1 MKTISNKFV
10 TIEYSTEENYKVA
23 RYYINLFNGN
33 PEFYKGVLN
42 GRTVIHENE
51 LVELIEYN
59 PTDDLKRIL
68 AQITN
73 KERIVSSILR
83 LEKSH
88 DICFSEPK
96 EEAILFYISTI
107 LENKIGKVD
116 IWDVYY
122 HFAYLYFKIT
132 KDFKYLK
139 DYWYC
144 LASQREETYSL
155 ADYLVLN
162 AYDELLKMKI
172 KENRRFTHCDR
183 FIDCI
188 DRLIK
193 TTEEVN
199 IKSRKAL
206 SACKDE
212 TIVPKITDSE
222 FEKLVIG
229 VLNYIDPTN
238 KLLEK
243 YEECRKE
250 DRIKEKPYEEGK
262 SSYFFKIRKSES
274 ILKGPGGIVD
284 YGINLYKKGDL
295 TDVISFIHEF
305 GHLYHMMYEIGVER
319 NNALLE
325 ECSSIYYERLAIEY
339 LQTVGYSKEQI
350 MAASKFRLLNDIY
363 ISTKCLPSMFC
374 LSKNHNKKADTYEI
388 ESVKEYVDY
397 YADNFIDE
405 TTRKF
410 SVYKDKLDELTPENR
425 RLLARYFSLT
435 RTDTISES
443 IDYIIGT
450 SFAEC
455 AMTNLTHE
463 DTLRILEDIQYN
475 KRSLKEVFAM
485 IDAKLQW
492 QEIERPKQKQV

>member
-1 MKTISNKFV
+1 MATISNDFV

-23 RYYINLFNGN
+23 KYYIKLFNAN

-42 GRTVIHENE
+42 GRTVIHESD
-51 LVELIEYN
+51 LVKLINYN
-59 PTDDLKRIL
+59 ITNNYERMFAKT
-68 AQITN
+68 TN

-88 DICFSEPK
+88 DINFSEPK
-96 EEAILFYISTI
+96 EESILFYISYI
-107 LENKIGKVD
+107 LEHKIGSVD
-116 IWDVYY
+116 LWNIYY
-122 HFAYLYFKIT
+122 HFAYLYFKKT

-144 LASQREETYSL
+144 LANQREETYSL

-162 AYDELLKMKI
+162 TYDELLKIKI
-172 KENRRFTHCDR
+172 KENKRNCWCNP

-188 DRLIK
+188 DRLIEI
-193 TTEEVN
+193 TEEVN
-199 IKSRKAL
+199 LKSRKAL
-206 SACKDE
+206 STCKGE
-212 TIVPKITDSE
+212 TTVPRITDSE
-222 FEKLVIG
+222 FEKLVMGI
-229 VLNYIDPTN
+229 LNYIDPTN

-262 SSYFFKIRKSES
+262 CSNCFHSRKVES
-274 ILKGPGGIVD
+274 ILKGPGEIAD

-295 TDVISFIHEF
+295 QDVIAFIHEF

-339 LQTVGYSKEQI
+339 LQTVGYSKEQV
-350 MAASKFRLLNDIY
+350 MAANKKRLLNDIY

-374 LSKNHNKKADTYEI
+374 LSKNYNEKADTYEI
-388 ESVKEYVDY
+388 ESVKEYINY
-397 YADNFIDE
+397 YADKFIDE

-410 SVYKDKLDELTPENR
+410 DMFNNKLDKLTPEKK

-450 SFAEC
+450 SFAEY
-455 AMTNLTHE
+455 AMTKLTHE

-475 KRSLKEVFAM
+475 KRSLKEVFDM
-485 IDAKLQW
+485 LDARAQGH
-492 QEIERPKQKQV
+492 EIEKAKQKQV